1 MAVSRTARILL
12 DVIRD
17 EGGTILEIT
26 PGGRHHKVYFTFDG
40 ETRHMQPLRVGSKEP
55 TDRNVL
61 NFRAQVRRLKPN
73 R

>member
-1 MAVSRTARILL
+1 MAVSRTTRILL

-26 PGGRHHKVYFTFDG
+26 PGGRHHKVHFTFDG
-40 ETRHMQPLRVGSKEP
+40 KTRHVRPMRVGSKEP

-61 NFRAQVRRLKPN
+61 NFRAEIRRLKTN